1 MRPSNALISVAA
13 LALAL
18 GGCDKQS
25 GQVAQGEGNNAVT
38 GGEVT
43 ADEVTSDRVVKLP
56 KVARRG

>member
-25 GQVAQGEGNNAVT
+25 GQGAQQTSQGAGNNAVT
-38 GGEVT
+38 SGEAT
-43 ADEVTSDRVVKLP
+43 ADEVTSDEVP
-56 KVARRG
+56 SSG